1 MRRDEQTRARLRP
14 ASLGA
19 LGASLCAFLCACL
32 CACGFRLA
40 GSAPLPPVMARPFV
54 SFKDPY
60 TDFARE
66 FEAQLK
72 SMGAQI
78 QPARQGASA
87 EIDVSRDSLE
97 QRTLSINAN
106 NIPTE
111 YLLIYT
117 VTFGVRADDKELLP
131 PQTISLSQDYSFQE
145 TVVLAKQHEADVLRA
160 QMARNLVAIA
170 VRRIARVQ

>member
-1 MRRDEQTRARLRP
+1 MRRAGDLRP
-14 ASLGA
+14 RCRSWRRSVPCGA
-19 LGASLCAFLCACL
+19 VSILLSACL

-40 GSAPLPPVMARPFV
+40 GSAPLPAVIARPYV
-54 SFKDPY
+54 SFHDPY

-72 SMGAQI
+72 SMGAQL
-78 QPARQGASA
+78 QPALAGASA

-117 VTFGVRADDKELLP
+117 VTFGVRTQDGELLA

-170 VRRIARVQ
+170 LRRIARVH

>member
-1 MRRDEQTRARLRP
+1 MPRL
-14 ASLGA
+14 LGVSV
-19 LGASLCAFLCACL
+19 GFVLCASL

-40 GSAPLPPVMARPFV
+40 GGEPLPAVMVRPYL
-54 SFKDPY
+54 SFTDPY

-72 SMGAQI
+72 STGAQL
-78 QPARQGASA
+78 QPTSQGASA
-87 EIDVSRDSLE
+87 EIDVSRDTVE

-117 VTFGVRADDKELLP
+117 VTFGVRADGKELLA

-160 QMARNLVAIA
+160 QMARNLVSIA
-170 VRRIARVQ
+170 LRRIARVH